1 MRRIHSR
8 LPREQKLT
16 EPVDHE
22 RIIRRGKVALI
33 FAVTPQRVDQL
44 ARAGVLRKVRLPGS
58 TRALG
63 FLEKEVRELLV
74 RRQETSAQGVP
85 HA

>member
-8 LPREQKLT
+8 SPREQKLT
-16 EPVDHE
+16 EPVDHV
-22 RIIRRGKVALI
+22 RIMRRGKVARL
-33 FAVTPQRVDQL
+33 FDVTPQRVDQL
-44 ARAGVLRKVRLPGS
+44 ARAGVLRKIRLPGC

-74 RRQETSAQGVP
+74 RRQDAIAKEVQA
-85 HA
+85 